1 MNRNGQVAETGA
13 GAAVLGNP
21 LESIAM
27 LVRQRA
33 ALGAEVPAG
42 TLILTG
48 GITAAV
54 HVAAGDVV
62 VVQYQ
67 QLGSIRIKFV

>member
-1 MNRNGQVAETGA
+1 VCSSD
-13 GAAVLGNP
+13 L
-21 LESIAM
+21 
-27 LVRQRA
+27 A

-67 QLGSIRIKFV
+67 QLGSIRLKFV